1 MFSFNHTSARH
12 VPHVPRK
19 LANANTLGRNC
30 CSASPKVFTHQPL
43 TERSALRYLPL
54 RMCCESRI
62 HLRRR
67 VVAHRSELCC
77 SEALA
82 NYFSFAVA
90 KKLEKD
96 CNGRFVPHT
105 TGGVFS
111 LVVYLLPNWTV
122 LATMDEEHPRPSWSH
137 QRRACGDDAETPV
150 TISFFVPGD
159 ILFPVVPRVQAQT

>member
-1 MFSFNHTSARH
+1 MVHCGFSTCSPCRGVLQRQRANSLTVVGLTQSWPLYINCCLCDVLFNHTSARH

-43 TERSALRYLPL
+43 TERVRCRYLPL

-82 NYFSFAVA
+82 NYFSFVVA
-90 KKLEKD
+90 KKLEKI
-96 CNGRFVPHT
+96 R
-105 TGGVFS
+105 
-111 LVVYLLPNWTV
+111 L
-122 LATMDEEHPRPSWSH
+122 
-137 QRRACGDDAETPV
+137 QREIRAAHYGWCFKLGC
-150 TISFFVPGD
+150 
-159 ILFPVVPRVQAQT
+159 LFTSQLDSARHHG